1 MLPWHHNENV
11 SHPAAPLSIGH
22 ALRSNAGSFVIKLLY
37 VCCAPSEG
45 FFPDMSKKKMP
56 TRLK

>member
-45 FFPDMSKKKMP
+45 FFPDMSKKKNAE
-56 TRLK
+56 T